1 MAKINILI
9 PEPQDPYTVNNFRQI
24 NQALETLQ
32 NQLNTSFNDEIQED
46 LQTLSWFLIGTGRRN
61 TQINSSNGSL
71 ITGIQL
77 ATSVRSVTIV
87 ITWQ

>member
-32 NQLNTSFNDEIQED
+32 NQLNTTFNEEIQED
-46 LQTLSWFLIGTGRRN
+46 LQTLSWFLIGTGRRS
-61 TQINSSNGSL
+61 TQTNPSNGAL
-71 ITGIQL
+71 IVGTQL
-77 ATSVRSVTIV
+77 ATSVALVTI
-87 ITWQ
+87 TTT